1 LEEIN
6 MKKISMYSIVMA
18 AVLTAGLASFAF
30 ADDAATSADNTDT
43 ALVQQDHQ
51 QRHHH
56 HHHRKDKDGK
66 GDEQHKQGP
75 MAKAMHSAFKS
86 CKAVGIEGKA
96 CAEKLATYLADFKP
110 NS

>member
-1 LEEIN
+1 LEKIN

-30 ADDAATSADNTDT
+30 AEDAATPASDSTDT
-43 ALVQQDHQ
+43 ALTQPEH
-51 QRHHH
+51 HHH
-56 HHHRKDKDGK
+56 HHHRHGK
-66 GDEQHKQGP
+66 NQGDEQHKHGP

-86 CKAVGIEGKA
+86 CKAAGIDGKA
-96 CAEKLATYLADFKP
+96 CAEKLSTYLADFKP